1 MFCELPSY
9 KKIFPDAYDLIYK
22 LYGISQFFSSSSF
35 KILVVQPM
43 YGGSST
49 IGNYLH
55 SALLNLGY
63 DAKIL
68 DFSKFYDAYKY
79 MGEFTPNEDHVN
91 SLKQGLFNLMS
102 EALLSSVFNDP
113 PDLIIF
119 MAQSPASERTLS
131 KLRSM
136 GIKTAYWFVEDFRT
150 LTYWNT
156 IVKNVDYFFTI
167 QKDDFFEDLKN
178 IGADNY
184 YYLPLACL
192 PGFHKKITKPNK
204 EDELKYGSDVSFAGA
219 GYFNR
224 KNVFAKLLD
233 FNFKIW
239 GNDWHAGLPLSL
251 FIQEGGKRFNEE
263 EAVKIYN
270 YSKININ
277 LHSSIWHR
285 DINPNGDF
293 LNPRVYEILACGGFQ
308 LVDRRKYL
316 NGAFEDGKDLVVF
329 ESVDDLRKKIKYY
342 LANENERLAIAE
354 RGRETATKNHTYER
368 RIKEMMGIIL
378 LDSYDQIKLKLIYRK
393 ESISKLLKETENNK
407 ELQSL
412 IMQFADRKSLS
423 IKDMVDSIKSGKG
436 RLSKSEAMILML
448 WAIKTKLVKLEGL

>member
-1 MFCELPSY
+1 
-9 KKIFPDAYDLIYK
+9 
-22 LYGISQFFSSSSF
+22 
-35 KILVVQPM
+35 
-43 YGGSST
+43 
-49 IGNYLH
+49 
-55 SALLNLGY
+55 
-63 DAKIL
+63 
-68 DFSKFYDAYKY
+68 
-79 MGEFTPNEDHVN
+79 
-91 SLKQGLFNLMS
+91 
-102 EALLSSVFNDP
+102 
-113 PDLIIF
+113 
-119 MAQSPASERTLS
+119 
-131 KLRSM
+131 M

-167 QKDDFFEDLKN
+167 QKDDFFEELKN